1 MTVETTVKDTVNM
14 GVVSDHQPSTAEQQ
28 PAVDNGP
35 ADQSQP
41 ATVAPQ
47 ADASSQRRTPV
58 RRPGSKA
65 EAKKAARRLQADRTA
80 AAVEAAAKLRAGQAP
95 TGQQLAMADPEVL
108 ASEIRAVLGLD
119 QAFTVS
125 EIEGGGKVER
135 TPLPPTL
142 ARQVG
147 RPSEYTDEE
156 GDLICQWIA
165 EGNSL
170 NQYSQKTGRRLFTL
184 HRWMRANEKFRANY
198 TRAIEERADTLVDAM
213 LAIADNLPAT
223 VSMEQVKRAELQ
235 INTRKWCAERM
246 RPSKWGLQQQVGPT
260 QPITFNIGISREPA
274 APVEQVTIVQPMRL
288 PDSTGSQSD

>member
-1 MTVETTVKDTVNM
+1 M
-14 GVVSDHQPSTAEQQ
+14 
-28 PAVDNGP
+28 
-35 ADQSQP
+35 
-41 ATVAPQ
+41 
-47 ADASSQRRTPV
+47 
-58 RRPGSKA
+58 
-65 EAKKAARRLQADRTA
+65 QADRTA

-125 EIEGGGKVER
+125 EIEGGKAER

-142 ARQVG
+142 ARQAG
-147 RPSEYTDEE
+147 RPSEYTDTE

-184 HRWMRANEKFRANY
+184 HRWMRAHESFRANY

-260 QPITFNIGISREPA
+260 QPITFNIGISREPVA
-274 APVEQVTIVQPMRL
+274 TVTVDAVATQPMRL